1 MILQHVYKPIL
12 NFIYEK
18 ITYRVSDKAREV
30 ILFVSFFLLFF
41 LMFAVKYLNITSND
55 GRDIMVVLLLGVVIL
70 FSVDRKQELLKW
82 NLVIYIPF
90 ILMGLYMLMVALFFH
105 SIGNSYSIFILMILF
120 VFPCLAFVWG
130 NRADYNRLF
139 LIVSASYIPFY
150 LILLV
155 WCLAKYGF
163 YFGEGYSMWFNTNGF
178 AKLVCP
184 AVACGI
190 HLFICSDKTGWRIF
204 FAAIAGSAASMIFFT
219 TCKTA
224 QLAVIMM
231 VIACLILLFIQGE
244 KSFKRFV
251 CFLIIFMMGF
261 GACFGFLHYV
271 TPVISG
277 DPVETHE
284 SVFKTTSSFSEP
296 TDENSPYKI
305 YEREMI
311 EKVESNPTLAKLD
324 KIGTGRIHLWAMYLN
339 RLNMTGNVKT
349 LRKAGA
355 HDQYVEFAYKAG
367 FPVGAAWLFILIAVF
382 VMIVIGLVKRKNWIY
397 FVTLNYPTF
406 FWFSL
411 LETGMFPMER
421 GFILIYYLSLMPLLI
436 KQNQAKDNIEAIT
449 EGNESKVV
457 EETL

>member
-18 ITYRVSDKAREV
+18 ITFRVSDRARDI
-30 ILFVSFFLLFF
+30 ILFIAFFLLFF
-41 LMFAVKYLNITSND
+41 SMFACKYMDMMSNNA
-55 GRDIMVVLLLGVVIL
+55 RDMVVVLLMGVVIL

-82 NLVIYIPF
+82 NLVFYIPF
-90 ILMGLYMLMVALFFH
+90 VLMGLYMLMIALCFH
-105 SIGNSYSIFILMILF
+105 SIGNSYSIFILLILF
-120 VFPCLAFVWG
+120 VFICLAFVWG
-130 NRADYNRLF
+130 NRGDYNKLF
-139 LIVSASYIPFY
+139 LIVAASYILFY

-190 HLFICSDKTGWRIF
+190 HLFIFSDKTSWRIF
-204 FAAIAGSAASMIFFT
+204 YAAITGSSASMVFLT

-231 VIACLILLFIQGE
+231 VIACLILLLIKREQVL
-244 KSFKRFV
+244 KRFV
-251 CFLIIFMMGF
+251 CFLIVFVLGF
-261 GACFGFLHYV
+261 GACFGFLHFV

-277 DPVETHE
+277 DSVATHQA
-284 SVFKTTSSFSEP
+284 VFKTTSSFTEP

-311 EKVESNPTLAKLD
+311 EKVQSNPTLAKLD

-339 RLNMTGNVKT
+339 RINMTGNVKT
-349 LRKAGA
+349 LRRVGA
-355 HDQYVEFAYKAG
+355 HNQYVEFTYKAG
-367 FPVGAAWLFILIAVF
+367 LPVGAAWLFILFAVF
-382 VMIVIGLVKRKNWIY
+382 IMIVIGLVKRRSDWIY

-421 GFILIYYLSLMPLLI
+421 GFILIYYLSPMPLLI
-436 KQNQAKDNIEAIT
+436 KEPRGE
-449 EGNESKVV
+449 EGNR
-457 EETL
+457 L